1 MNARCGVDPM
11 SIEYLITSLI
21 IVLIPGTGVV
31 YTVMTG
37 LSAGRQA
44 SIAAAFGCT
53 LGIIPALL
61 ASVAGLAA
69 ILHTSAVLFQVLKYA
84 GAAYL
89 IYLAWRTL
97 RETGAADTGQTQ
109 PTGRRLL
116 PTVRTAFLINIL
128 NPKLSVFFLAFLPQ
142 FIDPAAGSAVPQLLV
157 LGSVFMAMTFAV
169 FVVYGSF
176 AAMIGA
182 RLINSEAFMRWM
194 RRGVAAAFAAFGLRL
209 ALGER

>member
-1 MNARCGVDPM
+1 M
-11 SIEYLITSLI
+11 SIEFLITSLI
-21 IVLIPGTGVV
+21 VVLIPGTGVV

-37 LSAGRQA
+37 LSAGRRA

-89 IYLAWRTL
+89 IYLAWMTL
-97 RETGAADTGQTQ
+97 RETGPADAERKQATTKA
-109 PTGRRLL
+109 LL

-142 FIDPAAGSAVPQLLV
+142 FIDPAAGSAVPQLLM
-157 LGSVFMAMTFAV
+157 LGSVFMAMTFLV
-169 FVVYGSF
+169 FVAYGSF
-176 AAMIGA
+176 AAIVGA
-182 RLINSEAFMRWM
+182 RLINSDTFMRWM
-194 RRGVAAAFAAFGLRL
+194 RRGVAVAFAGFGMRL
-209 ALGER
+209 ALSDR

>member
-1 MNARCGVDPM
+1 M
-11 SIEYLITSLI
+11 SIEFLITSLI
-21 IVLIPGTGVV
+21 VVLIPGTGVV

-37 LSAGRQA
+37 LSAGRRA

-53 LGIIPALL
+53 LGIIPAVL

-69 ILHTSAVLFQVLKYA
+69 VLHTSAVLFQVLKYA

-89 IYLAWRTL
+89 LYLAWMTL
-97 RETGAADTGQTQ
+97 RETGAADTGAARQVEQ
-109 PTGRRLL
+109 ALF

-142 FIDPAAGSAVPQLLV
+142 FIDPVAGSAVAQLLF
-157 LGSVFMAMTFAV
+157 LGGVFMAMTFVV
-169 FVVYGSF
+169 FVVYGAF

-182 RLINSEAFMRWM
+182 RVLNSEAFMRWM
-194 RRGVAAAFAAFGLRL
+194 QRGVAAAFAGFGLRL
-209 ALGER
+209 ALSER